1 MITIRRS
8 PSQAVPVADPE
19 RRPLSPAQRQTAT
32 ELPWYRTWLLSTGRT
47 EAEVDPAE
55 VDPAQER

>member
-1 MITIRRS
+1 M
-8 PSQAVPVADPE
+8 PGPE
-19 RRPLSPAQRQTAT
+19 RRPLSLAQRQTAA
-32 ELPWYRTWLLSTGRT
+32 ELPWYRAWLLSTGRT